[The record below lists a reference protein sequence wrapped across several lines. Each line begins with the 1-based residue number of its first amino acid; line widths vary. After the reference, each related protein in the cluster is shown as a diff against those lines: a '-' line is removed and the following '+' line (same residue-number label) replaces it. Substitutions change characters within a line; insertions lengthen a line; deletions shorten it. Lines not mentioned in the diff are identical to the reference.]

1 MKNLSSFGSLEN
13 YKEVISLVEHDKTLW
28 RKVANLLNNTRRDLR
43 PWPMV
48 DRENQVKSVNQYI
61 RKAFKDTKLPAG
73 VVAALKLGINR
84 EFKFRV

>member
-1 MKNLSSFGSLEN
+1 MKNLSSFGSLDN
-13 YKEVISLVEHDKTLW
+13 YNEVISLVKDDSVLW

-43 PWPMV
+43 DWPMV
-48 DRENQVKSVNQYI
+48 DKTNQRESVKKYI
-61 RKAFKDTKLPAG
+61 RKAFTDTKLPAG